1 MSVRTIQNYSYKNHS
16 LKEQMSHFEVTSIN
30 LETSCVANENEIS
43 EYFKI
48 YWIEEG
54 YGKYQ
59 IDFQS
64 FTVEK
69 AGLFFLSPGQV
80 FTVETEKVK
89 SGYQISF
96 DKEFYCVET
105 HGKEIACNG
114 VLFNNVHRAS
124 VIQLDENDVPFFW
137 QIIQNMI
144 NELENPGPAHREM
157 LETYLRMLLI
167 QALRKWDAELVE
179 APVQETDSNRLVGD
193 FIALVEK
200 HFKTIHSVS
209 DYAEKLFVS
218 PKSLSKR
225 LKAVNAKT
233 PTEIIRDRIT
243 LQAKRDLRYTD
254 KTVKEIAFELGFDDP
269 AYFTRLFKKATGQSP
284 QAYRSHFLSTE

>member
-1 MSVRTIQNYSYKNHS
+1 
-16 LKEQMSHFEVTSIN
+16 
-30 LETSCVANENEIS
+30 LETSCVANENEVS
-43 EYFKI
+43 QHYKI

-54 YGKYQ
+54 FGEYQ
-59 IDFQS
+59 IDFES
-64 FTVEK
+64 FTVKK

-96 DKEFYCVET
+96 DREFYCVET

-144 NELENPGPAHREM
+144 NELEHPGPAHREM

-167 QALRKWDAELVE
+167 QALRKWDADLVE
-179 APVQETDSNRLVGD
+179 APSQEADSNRLVGD
-193 FIALVEK
+193 FIALVDK
-200 HFKTIHSVS
+200 HFRTIHSVAE
-209 DYAEKLFVS
+209 YAEKLFVT

-225 LKAVNAKT
+225 LKAANAKT

-243 LQAKRDLRYTD
+243 LQAKRDLRYTN
-254 KTVKEIAFELGFDDP
+254 KSVKEIAFELGFEDP

-284 QAYRSHFLSTE
+284 QNYRAHFLSGE